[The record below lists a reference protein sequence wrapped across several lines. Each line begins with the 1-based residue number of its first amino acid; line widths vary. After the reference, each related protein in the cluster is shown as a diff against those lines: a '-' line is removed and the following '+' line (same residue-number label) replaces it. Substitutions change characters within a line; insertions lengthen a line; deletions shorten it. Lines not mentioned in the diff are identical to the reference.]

1 MDHIIAT
8 SMYTDR
14 SKHDID
20 LFLAELSDP
29 PVRSLR
35 EVYEAGHYHRDLDL
49 MDAIIAG
56 PDDPEQEPDYLRR
69 FAARHEF
76 TLTTT
81 NLIANNELDLLAYPT
96 VQVPPPTMAGRKD
109 WTTLTFP
116 TNTLI
121 AAQTWMPAM
130 TVPAGFTADGAPVG
144 LELVA
149 MPYDERALFRYGY
162 AFEQATQHRRAPQ
175 LA

>member
-1 MDHIIAT
+1 MAAVNAIVRAAVETIGAAGASVIEVQVPDLMDHIIAT

-35 EVYEAGHYHRDLDL
+35 EVYEAGQYHRDLDL

-76 TLTTT
+76 TLTIT
-81 NLIANNELDLLAYPT
+81 NLIASNELDLLAYPT

-121 AAQTWMPAM
+121 AARP
-130 TVPAGFTADGAPVG
+130 GC
-144 LELVA
+144 
-149 MPYDERALFRYGY
+149 
-162 AFEQATQHRRAPQ
+162 RR
-175 LA
+175 